1 MQDEKDDKPLAEKTV
16 TLTMD
21 MSQNCTVP
29 SLSGDQC
36 GDFYYMSPLT
46 QYIYGVCNNAKRFM
60 NVYIWGEGTANR
72 GADNIV
78 SCLYWDLE
86 KQGIIGGTKVK
97 RIVIIA
103 DNYSAQNKNF
113 CMMKFCT
120 WLVEANW
127 SGKVVLFFLVK
138 RPYNE

>member
-1 MQDEKDDKPLAEKTV
+1 MAMQDEKDDKPLAEKTV

-21 MSQNCTVP
+21 MNQNSTVP
-29 SLSGDQC
+29 SLPGDQC

-72 GADNIV
+72 GAVNIV

-86 KQGIIGGTKVK
+86 NRALLV
-97 RIVIIA
+97 
-103 DNYSAQNKNF
+103 AQK
-113 CMMKFCT
+113 
-120 WLVEANW
+120 
-127 SGKVVLFFLVK
+127 
-138 RPYNE
+138 